1 MTYIDDNIGLI
12 RSNTI
17 STDFDSGNINEN
29 NILPYS
35 NLFYSYILDN
45 ADNNQNISLNID
57 VINQNEINYDKKSFP
72 NKNWVKNNRY
82 CGNLIENTETW
93 GFLET
98 SHALKKSKSIS
109 NAFVLGGQKITFY
122 TATRGHKTGY
132 VDNEWLYC
140 KTSMTIS
147 AIDIINNSNTI
158 LYNFDDF
165 SCNLDDSRR
174 YFSFIIPENNSY
186 GEAVCE
192 HLTKDTSSFKYN
204 LYYDYKKFKYG
215 DNKKIV
221 YGLCTNATTRPLMI
235 DSLYNYVFENTHIIK
250 SKGLALELIGL
261 EQNIRE
267 RIEAGNGEKDD
278 LCLATS
284 FCTYVRSYEPAIK
297 SRFGSKTF
305 ANETSSEVL
314 LLNEDTP
321 QSNFNFELQK
331 INSFNKQ
338 KFEDDEEERKII
350 LKQKNIALKRTLKK
364 AIDEKD
370 ININLAEIVYGNT
383 DSLDDGDFL
392 FFDDGSQNKNINN
405 DVDPDLDL

>member
-1 MTYIDDNIGLI
+1 MIPAYANDPDWYKTQCAILKNNQQLI
-12 RSNTI
+12 RQELELEFIAKEGSFFPADTVEKLNMCGVDPKRIISCEGFNIKIWEDPIQGKFYLIGIDTASSHGGDNSTI
-17 STDFDSGNINEN
+17 EVFEYETMRQVAEYQGKLRIDSFCKVVEKLNSIYKN
-29 NILPYS
+29 NI
-35 NLFYSYILDN
+35 
-45 ADNNQNISLNID
+45 
-57 VINQNEINYDKKSFP
+57 
-72 NKNWVKNNRY
+72 
-82 CGNLIENTETW
+82 
-93 GFLET
+93 
-98 SHALKKSKSIS
+98 
-109 NAFVLGGQKITFY
+109 
-122 TATRGHKTGY
+122 
-132 VDNEWLYC
+132 
-140 KTSMTIS
+140 
-147 AIDIINNSNTI
+147 
-158 LYNFDDF
+158 
-165 SCNLDDSRR
+165 
-174 YFSFIIPENNSY
+174 IIPENNSY

-261 EQNIRE
+261 EQNIRG
-267 RIEAGNGEKDD
+267 RIEAGKGEKDD